1 MSALF
6 QVFYDS
12 MTEEFL
18 CWDAGWSNSSVGAN
32 DVAAPLSTESSRASL
47 ILTVMLYMLHTKL
60 LHTSPI
66 PKYVCFGPLIYYIY
80 ILLEIASRSAS
91 RCSGVL
97 SSQVCRP
104 AAAWLLLLERKCR
117 IKLSVQQIF
126 GENAI
131 SSAAGNRGWLQ
142 AGEGSP
148 GRAYLLTFSRECVQC
163 CSVTPPVL
171 QLVWLPQC
179 CLNSVS

>member
-1 MSALF
+1 M
-6 QVFYDS
+6 
-12 MTEEFL
+12 
-18 CWDAGWSNSSVGAN
+18 GAN

-80 ILLEIASRSAS
+80 ILLEIASRSAC

-131 SSAAGNRGWLQ
+131 SSAAGDRGWLQ

-163 CSVTPPVL
+163 CSAAVL
-171 QLVWLPQC
+171 HHQC
-179 CLNSVS
+179 CSLCGSLDVV

>member
-18 CWDAGWSNSSVGAN
+18 CWDALDDQILLWVQMTSQLHS
-32 DVAAPLSTESSRASL
+32 APRAHRRASYWYA
-47 ILTVMLYMLHTKL
+47 ISIYTAYKVT
-60 LHTSPI
+60 TSPS

-80 ILLEIASRSAS
+80 ILLEIASRSAC

-131 SSAAGNRGWLQ
+131 SSAAGDRGWLQ

-163 CSVTPPVL
+163 CSAAVL
-171 QLVWLPQC
+171 HHQC
-179 CLNSVS
+179 CSLCGSLDVV